1 MPTEPSNPPS
11 GEGDKPNPPEWLTPS
26 GYVGPVE
33 RSIREAMARGEFDHL
48 PGTGKP
54 LPDLD
59 RQYDP
64 DWWARR
70 YLEQMKAQ
78 DAADDVR
85 RLIQR
90 ELPHLRTMP
99 DRAAA
104 AARAAEL
111 NALVAQVNATHP
123 LGDFIPSIVI

>member
-1 MPTEPSNPPS
+1 MPTDPDRPPS
-11 GEGDKPNPPEWLTPS
+11 GEGGGSPDWLTPS
-26 GYVGPVE
+26 GHVGPVE
-33 RSIREAMARGEFDHL
+33 RSIREAIARGEFDHL
-48 PGTGKP
+48 PGAGKP

-70 YLEQMKAQ
+70 YLEQLRTE
-78 DAADDVR
+78 DAADEVR
-85 RLIQR
+85 RLVR
-90 ELPHLRTMP
+90 KELPFLKTMP

-111 NALVAQVNATHP
+111 NALITKVNATQSTDAKIATVD
-123 LGDFIPSIVI
+123 L